1 MRERSNGS
9 QPPET
14 AHLFAADTRRLPR
27 IASVAFLGRR
37 AVRVMK
43 LGDAKA
49 ANREPRTANR
59 AYVHSVRV
67 LLESDVSDMEKFLT
81 LAKQLCK
88 APPAA
93 AQNDRPSFFG
103 PWIK

>member
-49 ANREPRTANR
+49 ANR